1 MKDLDFSNKTVVI
14 TGGSAGIGYGTARM
28 FVDAGAQVVV
38 TGTREAG
45 EYDADY
51 AGMTFHR
58 LDDSDTDAVRV
69 FADAVPEA
77 DVLINCI
84 GTVLYKKQEFEVENF
99 KRILDINLSGIM
111 QLCMLFREKLVARE
125 GNIINVSSVAAYE
138 PALYNPAYSA
148 SKAGLVMLTRN
159 LAVLWGRDGVRVN
172 GIAPGF
178 VATKLTAVS
187 RDNEAIYEGTL
198 KRIPLKRWGTAEEMG
213 STALFLASPMASY
226 ITGQTILVDGG
237 TTAL

>member
-1 MKDLDFSNKTVVI
+1 
-14 TGGSAGIGYGTARM
+14 
-28 FVDAGAQVVV
+28 VDAGAQVVV
-38 TGTREAG
+38 TGTRAAG

-51 AGMTFHR
+51 TGMTFHR
-58 LDDSDTDAVRV
+58 LDDSDADAVRA
-69 FADAVPEA
+69 FADAVSEA

-111 QLCMLFREKLVARE
+111 QLCMLFRDKLAARK
-125 GNIINVSSVAAYE
+125 GNVINVSSVAAFE

-187 RDNEAIYEGTL
+187 RDNVAIYEGTL